1 MNPQEI
7 INENIIAALGI
18 QALPLEKKQEVL
30 NKLVELVQKRIMLR
44 VMDGLSKE
52 DGEKMAE
59 LEKNPMEML
68 AFIAEKFPNFE
79 EIVKEEVEK
88 VKEEALSAAE
98 QVGWWLQF
106 MSSEIKKQELIAKMR
121 LAYEEFV
128 KYIEALEKEGDVLLR
143 QNIQKIE
150 KDKIAQVLKDIQNK
164 F

>member
-7 INENIIAALGI
+7 INENIIAALGL
-18 QALPLEKKQEVL
+18 QSLPLEKKQEVL

-59 LEKNPMEML
+59 LEKNPMAML

-88 VKEEALSAAE
+88 VKEEALAAAE
-98 QVGWWLQF
+98 QV
-106 MSSEIKKQELIAKMR
+106 S
-121 LAYEEFV
+121 
-128 KYIEALEKEGDVLLR
+128 
-143 QNIQKIE
+143 
-150 KDKIAQVLKDIQNK
+150 
-164 F
+164 

>member
-7 INENIIAALGI
+7 INENIIAALGL
-18 QALPLEKKQEVL
+18 QSLPLEKKQEVL

-59 LEKNPMEML
+59 LEKNPMAML

-88 VKEEALSAAE
+88 VKEEALAAAE
-98 QVGWWLQF
+98 QV
-106 MSSEIKKQELIAKMR
+106 
-121 LAYEEFV
+121 
-128 KYIEALEKEGDVLLR
+128 
-143 QNIQKIE
+143 N
-150 KDKIAQVLKDIQNK
+150 
-164 F
+164 